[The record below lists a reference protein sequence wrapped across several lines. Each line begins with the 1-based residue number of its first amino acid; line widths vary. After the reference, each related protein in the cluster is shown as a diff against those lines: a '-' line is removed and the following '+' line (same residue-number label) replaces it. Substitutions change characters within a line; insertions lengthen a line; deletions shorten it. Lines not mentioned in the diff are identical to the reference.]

1 MQSKSL
7 GLILN
12 TKPINDNNLYIKVL
26 SVNDNILS
34 GLVYGGN
41 TSKKI
46 SIYQPGYFLEF
57 NQIQKNSNSV
67 NSITG
72 EIVAPYIGNIYNDKF
87 KTFSLLAIISI
98 LNESIY
104 HGVKINGLFISV
116 KNLIIFIS
124 KNKSFQT

>member
-72 EIVAPYIGNIYNDKF
+72 EIVAPYIGNIYNRCVLFRGNIFHSGAGVIVDTIEDSRIIHGFFF
-87 KTFSLLAIISI
+87 KEA
-98 LNESIY
+98 E
-104 HGVKINGLFISV
+104 
-116 KNLIIFIS
+116 
-124 KNKSFQT
+124 